1 MPSCELNAGR
11 HLIYMRGGIYLKEKL
26 KLVIAEKP
34 SVAMN
39 LAKALGATNRKDGY
53 LDGAG
58 WLVSWCVGHLAGLAA
73 PEVYN
78 KNYAK
83 WRREDLPIIPSGWRM
98 TVAENTRGQ
107 FEILKK
113 LLRRSD
119 VSEVVNACDAGREG
133 ELIFRSVYH
142 LAGCSKPIK
151 RLWISSMEE
160 AAIREGFANLRA
172 GEDFARLYRA
182 ALCRA
187 KADWLVGIN
196 ATRLFSLLYGCTL
209 HIGRVMSPTLAMA
222 VAREAEITAFQ
233 PERFYSVEIQCG
245 DLKLSSERMA
255 DKKAAADLA
264 AVCQQDNIT
273 IKSVERQEK
282 SEKPPLLYD
291 LTALQREANRR
302 LGYTAQQTL
311 DYLQALYEKRLV
323 TYPRTD
329 SRYLTEDMAAVV
341 PDLVQTA
348 SEICGLIAPAEIMA
362 AQVCNNAKVSDHHAV
377 VPTKTL
383 TADKAGDL
391 PKGENAVLGL
401 VCLGLLRAVA
411 APCRYVQTKVTAGC
425 GGDTFS
431 AGYKEI
437 LDYGWQQ
444 YCPKDKASDKFTA
457 DLAEGE
463 QLSVTSANVKQ
474 GKTEP
479 KTHFTEDTILAAM
492 EQAGGRDMPQDIQR
506 KGIGTPATRAG
517 ILEKLVNVGLLERK
531 KSKKAA
537 KLLPTQLGRALIT
550 ILPEELQSPWLT
562 AEWEQRLLEVE
573 NGSLSEEEFMR
584 GIEDLVSGLV
594 RDCQAVP
601 GAEVLFPP
609 VKRRAKNG

>member
-1 MPSCELNAGR
+1 ME
-11 HLIYMRGGIYLKEKL
+11 EKF
-26 KLVIAEKP
+26 KLVISEKP

-39 LAKALGATNRKDGY
+39 LAKVLGANTRKDGY
-53 LDGAG
+53 LEGDS

-73 PEVYN
+73 PEIYN
-78 KNYAK
+78 KDYAK
-83 WRREDLPIIPSGWRM
+83 WRREDLPILPGSGWRM
-98 TVAENTRGQ
+98 TVAESTRGQ

-113 LLRRSD
+113 LLRRRD
-119 VSEVVNACDAGREG
+119 VGEVINACDAGREG

-142 LAGCSKPIK
+142 LAGCSKPTK

-160 AAIREGFANLRA
+160 TAIREGFANLKP
-172 GEDFARLYRA
+172 GKDFEELYRA

-196 ATRLFSLLYGCTL
+196 ATRLFSLLYGRTL

-222 VAREAEITAFQ
+222 VEREAEIAAFQ
-233 PERFYSVEIQCG
+233 PETFYSVEIQCG
-245 DLKLSSERMA
+245 DLKLSSEKMA
-255 DKKAAADLA
+255 NKKAAAYLA
-264 AVCQQDNIT
+264 ASCENTSIT
-273 IKSVERQEK
+273 VRQVERLEK
-282 SEKPPLLYD
+282 VENPPLLYD

-311 DYLQALYEKRLV
+311 DYLQALYEKKLV

-329 SRYLTEDMAAVV
+329 SRYLTEDMQSIV

-348 SEICGLIAPAEIMA
+348 SEICGLIAPAEILA

-383 TADKAGDL
+383 TVDKAADL
-391 PKGENAVLGL
+391 PKGEAAILGL
-401 VCLGLLRAVA
+401 ACLGLLRAVA
-411 APCRYVQTKVTAGC
+411 APCRYMQIKIVAECAGNI
-425 GGDTFS
+425 FS
-431 AGYKEI
+431 ASYKEVV
-437 LDYGWQQ
+437 DYGWQQ
-444 YCPKDKASDKFTA
+444 YCPKDKAGDKFG
-457 DLAEGE
+457 DELREGQQLAVEAA
-463 QLSVTSANVKQ
+463 SIKQ

-479 KTHFTEDTILAAM
+479 KAHFTEDTILAAM
-492 EQAGGRDMPQDIQR
+492 EKAGSRDMPQDIQR

-517 ILEKLVNVGLLERK
+517 ILEKLVNVGLMERK

-537 KLLPTQLGRALIT
+537 NLLPTKLGQALIT
-550 ILPEELQSPWLT
+550 ILPEELQFPLLT
-562 AEWEQRLLEVE
+562 AEWEQKLLEVE
-573 NGSLSEEEFMR
+573 NGSLREEEFMQ

-601 GAEVLFPP
+601 GAEALFSP
-609 VKRRAKNG
+609 VKRGKKNG

>member
-1 MPSCELNAGR
+1 M
-11 HLIYMRGGIYLKEKL
+11 

-39 LAKALGATNRKDGY
+39 LAKVLGANSRKDGY
-53 LDGAG
+53 LEGAG

-73 PEVYN
+73 PEIYN
-78 KNYAK
+78 KDYAK
-83 WRREDLPIIPSGWRM
+83 WRREDLPILPGSGWRM
-98 TVAENTRGQ
+98 TVAESTRGQ

-119 VSEVVNACDAGREG
+119 VEYVVNACDAGREG

-151 RLWISSMEE
+151 RLWSSSMEE
-160 AAIREGFANLRA
+160 TAIREGFANLKP
-172 GEDFARLYRA
+172 GEDFAGLYRA

-196 ATRLFSLLYGCTL
+196 ATRLFSLLYGRTL

-222 VAREAEITAFQ
+222 VEREAEISAFQ
-233 PERFYSVEIQCG
+233 PETFYSVEIECSN
-245 DLKLSSERMA
+245 LKLTSERMA
-255 DKKAAADLA
+255 EKKTAVDLA
-264 AVCQQDNIT
+264 AACANNSVTIQQ
-273 IKSVERQEK
+273 VERLEK
-282 SEKPPLLYD
+282 SEKPPQLYD

-311 DYLQALYEKRLV
+311 DYLQSLYEKKLV

-329 SRYLTEDMAAVV
+329 SRYLTEDMQSIV
-341 PDLVQTA
+341 PDLIQTA
-348 SEICGLIAPAEIMA
+348 SSVCGLIAPAEILA
-362 AQVCNNAKVSDHHAV
+362 AQVCNNAKVSDHHAII
-377 VPTKTL
+377 PTKTL
-383 TADKAGDL
+383 TANKAKEL
-391 PKGENAVLGL
+391 PKGESAVLGL

-411 APCRYVQTKVTAGC
+411 APCRYVQNKIAAECAGTA
-425 GGDTFS
+425 FS
-431 AGYKEI
+431 ASCKEVT
-437 LDYGWQQ
+437 DYGWQQ
-444 YCPKDKASDKFTA
+444 YCPKDKAGDKFG
-457 DLAEGE
+457 DELREGQ
-463 QLSVTSANVKQ
+463 QLSVTTANIKQ

-479 KTHFTEDTILAAM
+479 KAHFTEDTILAAM
-492 EQAGGRDMPQDIQR
+492 EKAGGRDMPGEIER

-537 KLLPTQLGRALIT
+537 SLLPTKLGQALIT
-550 ILPEELQSPWLT
+550 VLPEELQSPLLT
-562 AEWEQRLLEVE
+562 AEWEQRLQEVE
-573 NGSLSEEEFMR
+573 NGSLSEEEFMQ

-594 RDCQAVP
+594 KDCRAVP
-601 GAEVLFPP
+601 GAEALFPP
-609 VKRRAKNG
+609 IQRRAKNG

>member
-1 MPSCELNAGR
+1 ME
-11 HLIYMRGGIYLKEKL
+11 EKL

-34 SVAMN
+34 SVAFAIAN
-39 LAKALGATNRKDGY
+39 ALNIKGSKEGYIENDGY
-53 LDGAG
+53 II
-58 WLVSWCVGHLAGLAA
+58 SWCVGHLAGLAA

-83 WRREDLPIIPSGWRM
+83 WRREDLPILPGSRWRM
-98 TVAENTRGQ
+98 TVAESTRGQ

-119 VSEVVNACDAGREG
+119 VGEVINACDAGREG

-151 RLWISSMEE
+151 RLWINSMEE
-160 AAIREGFANLRA
+160 TAIREGFANLKP
-172 GEDFARLYRA
+172 GEDFVGLYRA

-196 ATRLFSLLYGCTL
+196 ATRLFSLLYGRTL
-209 HIGRVMSPTLAMA
+209 HIGRVMSPTLAM
-222 VAREAEITAFQ
+222 VVTREAEIAAFQ
-233 PERFYSVEIQCG
+233 PETFYSVEIQCG
-245 DLKLSSERMA
+245 DLKLTSEKMT

-264 AVCQQDNIT
+264 AVCENGALIIRQ
-273 IKSVERQEK
+273 VERQEK
-282 SEKPPLLYD
+282 SENPPLLYD

-311 DYLQALYEKRLV
+311 DYLQSLYEKRLV

-329 SRYLTEDMAAVV
+329 SRYLTEDMQSIV

-348 SEICGLIAPAEIMA
+348 STICGLISPAEILA
-362 AQVCNNAKVSDHHAV
+362 AQVCNNAKVSYHHAV

-383 TADKAGDL
+383 TADKAKEL

-411 APCRYVQTKVTAGC
+411 APCRYMQTKIAAEC
-425 GGDTFS
+425 GGNIFS

-444 YCPKDKASDKFTA
+444 YCPKDKAGYKSSAELTTGQQ
-457 DLAEGE
+457 LAVEAA
-463 QLSVTSANVKQ
+463 SVKQ

-479 KTHFTEDTILAAM
+479 KAHFTEDTILAAM
-492 EQAGGRDMPQDIQR
+492 EKAGNNTISKQYER

-537 KLLPTQLGRALIT
+537 NLLPTKLGQALIT
-550 ILPEELQSPWLT
+550 ILPEELQSPLLT
-562 AEWEQRLLEVE
+562 AEWEQKLLAVE
-573 NGSLSEEEFMR
+573 NGSLSEEEFMQ
-584 GIEDLVSGLV
+584 GIEDLVNSLV
-594 RDCQAVP
+594 QDCRAVP
-601 GAEVLFPP
+601 GAEALFPP
-609 VKRRAKNG
+609 VKRGKKNG

>member
-1 MPSCELNAGR
+1 ME
-11 HLIYMRGGIYLKEKL
+11 EKL

-34 SVAMN
+34 SVAFAIAN
-39 LAKALGATNRKDGY
+39 ALNIKGSKEGYIENDGY
-53 LDGAG
+53 II
-58 WLVSWCVGHLAGLAA
+58 SWCVGHLAGLAA
-73 PEVYN
+73 PEIYN
-78 KNYAK
+78 KDYAK
-83 WRREDLPIIPSGWRM
+83 WRREDLPILPGNSWRM
-98 TVAENTRGQ
+98 TIAESARGQ

-119 VSEVVNACDAGREG
+119 VGEVINACDAGREG

-142 LAGCSKPIK
+142 LAGCSKPIR

-160 AAIREGFANLRA
+160 TAIREGFANLKS
-172 GEDFARLYRA
+172 GEDFAGLYRA

-196 ATRLFSLLYGCTL
+196 ATRLFSLLYGRTL

-222 VAREAEITAFQ
+222 VEREAEIAAFQ
-233 PERFYSVEIQCG
+233 PETFYSVAIQCG
-245 DLKLSSERMA
+245 GLQLSSERMA
-255 DKKAAADLA
+255 DKEIA
-264 AVCQQDNIT
+264 QQIAEKCTQANLT
-273 IKSVERQEK
+273 IKSIERQEK
-282 SEKPPLLYD
+282 SETPPLLYD

-311 DYLQALYEKRLV
+311 DYLQALYEKKLV

-329 SRYLTEDMAAVV
+329 SRYLTEDMAAIV

-348 SEICGLIAPAEIMA
+348 SEICGLIAPAEILA
-362 AQVCNNAKVSDHHAV
+362 AQVCNNAKVSDHYAV
-377 VPTKTL
+377 VPTRSL
-383 TADKAGDL
+383 SADKAKEL

-411 APCRYVQTKVTAGC
+411 APCRYVQTKIVAEC
-425 GGDTFS
+425 GETSFS
-431 AGYKEI
+431 ASYKEV
-437 LDYGWQQ
+437 LAYGWQQ
-444 YCPKDKASDKFTA
+444 YCPKNKAGDKFG
-457 DLAEGE
+457 DELNEGQ
-463 QLSVTSANVKQ
+463 QLSVTAANIKQ

-479 KTHFTEDTILAAM
+479 KAHFTEDTILAAM
-492 EQAGGRDMPQDIQR
+492 EKAGNKEISKQTERRGL
-506 KGIGTPATRAG
+506 GTPATRAG

-537 KLLPTQLGRALIT
+537 NLLPTKLGQALIT
-550 ILPEELQSPWLT
+550 VLPEELQSPLLT

-573 NGSLSEEEFMR
+573 NSSLSEEEFMQ

-594 RDCQAVP
+594 ADCRAVP
-601 GAEVLFPP
+601 GAEALFPP
-609 VKRRAKNG
+609 LKRRAKNG

>member
-1 MPSCELNAGR
+1 M
-11 HLIYMRGGIYLKEKL
+11 KEKL
-26 KLVIAEKP
+26 KLVITEKP
-34 SVAMN
+34 SVAFAI
-39 LAKALGATNRKDGY
+39 AKALNIKGGNDGY
-53 LDGAG
+53 IENGG
-58 WLVSWCVGHLAGLAA
+58 YIISWCVGHLAGLAA
-73 PEVYN
+73 PEIYN
-78 KNYAK
+78 KDYVK
-83 WRREDLPIIPSGWRM
+83 WRREDLPILPGGSWRM
-98 TVAENTRGQ
+98 TVAESTRGQ

-119 VSEVVNACDAGREG
+119 VDEVINACDAGREG

-160 AAIREGFANLRA
+160 AAIREGFANLKP
-172 GEDFARLYRA
+172 GEDFAGLYRA

-196 ATRLFSLLYGCTL
+196 ATRLFSLLYGRTL

-222 VAREAEITAFQ
+222 VEREAEIAAFQ
-233 PERFYSVEIQCG
+233 PETFYSVEIQCG
-245 DLKLSSERMA
+245 DLKLTSERMA

-264 AVCQQDNIT
+264 AACANNSVTVQQA
-273 IKSVERQEK
+273 ERLDK
-282 SEKPPLLYD
+282 SERPPQLYD

-302 LGYTAQQTL
+302 LGYTAKQTL
-311 DYLQALYEKRLV
+311 DYLQALYEKKLV

-329 SRYLTEDMAAVV
+329 SRYLTEDMQSIV

-348 SEICGLIAPAEIMA
+348 SEICGLIAPAEILA
-362 AQVCNNAKVSDHHAV
+362 AQVCNNAKVSDHHAI

-383 TADKAGDL
+383 TADKAKEL
-391 PKGENAVLGL
+391 PKGESAVLGL

-411 APCRYVQTKVTAGC
+411 APCRYVQTKVTAECAGKI
-425 GGDTFS
+425 FS
-431 AGYKEI
+431 TEYKEI
-437 LDYGWQQ
+437 VDYGWRQ
-444 YCPKDKASDKFTA
+444 YCPKDKAGEKF
-457 DLAEGE
+457 DDELSEGQ
-463 QLSVTSANVKQ
+463 QLTVEAVNIKQ

-479 KTHFTEDTILAAM
+479 KAHFTEDTILAAM
-492 EQAGGRDMPQDIQR
+492 EKAGVKNAPTVGSPATNGSRER

-531 KSKKAA
+531 KSKKTAN
-537 KLLPTQLGRALIT
+537 LLPTKLGQALIT
-550 ILPEELQSPWLT
+550 VLPEELQSPLLT

-573 NGSLSEEEFMR
+573 NGSLSEEEFMQ

-594 RDCQAVP
+594 KDCRAVP
-601 GAEVLFPP
+601 GAEALFPP
-609 VKRRAKNG
+609 IQRRAKNG

>member
-1 MPSCELNAGR
+1 M
-11 HLIYMRGGIYLKEKL
+11 KEKL
-26 KLVIAEKP
+26 KLVISEKP
-34 SVAMN
+34 SVAFAI
-39 LAKALGATNRKDGY
+39 AKALNIKGNNDGY
-53 LDGAG
+53 IENGG
-58 WLVSWCVGHLAGLAA
+58 YIISWCVGHLAGLAA

-78 KNYAK
+78 KDYAK
-83 WRREDLPIIPSGWRM
+83 WRREDLPILPGGGWRM
-98 TVAENTRGQ
+98 TVTENTRGQ

-119 VSEVVNACDAGREG
+119 VEYVVNACDAGREG

-160 AAIREGFANLRA
+160 TAIREGFANLRP
-172 GEDFARLYRA
+172 GEEFVGLYRA

-196 ATRLFSLLYGCTL
+196 ATRLFSLLYGRTL

-222 VAREAEITAFQ
+222 VEREAEIAAFQ
-233 PERFYSVEIQCG
+233 PEIFYSVEIQCG
-245 DLKLSSERMA
+245 DLKLTSERMA
-255 DKKAAADLA
+255 DKKAADDLA
-264 AVCQQDNIT
+264 AVCANASVTIQQ
-273 IKSVERQEK
+273 VERQEK

-302 LGYTAQQTL
+302 FGYTAQQTL
-311 DYLQALYEKRLV
+311 DYLQALYEKKLV

-329 SRYLTEDMAAVV
+329 SRYLTEDMQSIV

-348 SEICGLIAPAEIMA
+348 PAVCGLIAPAKIMA
-362 AQVCNNAKVSDHHAV
+362 TQVCNNAKVSDHHAI

-383 TADKAGDL
+383 AADKAKEL

-401 VCLGLLRAVA
+401 VCFGLLRAVA
-411 APCRYVQTKVTAGC
+411 APCRYVQTKVTAECAGRI
-425 GGDTFS
+425 FS
-431 AGYKEI
+431 AGYKEF
-437 LDYGWQQ
+437 LDYGWRQ
-444 YCPKDKASDKFTA
+444 YYPKDIAGDKF
-457 DLAEGE
+457 DVELNEG
-463 QLSVTSANVKQ
+463 QQIAVGAANIKQ
-474 GKTEP
+474 GQTEP
-479 KTHFTEDTILAAM
+479 KAHFTEDTILAAM
-492 EQAGGRDMPQDIQR
+492 EKAGGKDMAGEIQR

-537 KLLPTQLGRALIT
+537 NLTPTRLGQALIT
-550 ILPEELQSPWLT
+550 ILPEELQSPLLT

-573 NGSLSEEEFMR
+573 NGSLSEEEFMQ

-594 RDCQAVP
+594 KDCRAVP
-601 GAEVLFPP
+601 GAEALFPP
-609 VKRRAKNG
+609 IQRRAKNG

>member
-1 MPSCELNAGR
+1 ME
-11 HLIYMRGGIYLKEKL
+11 EKL
-26 KLVIAEKP
+26 KLVISEKP

-39 LAKALGATNRKDGY
+39 LAKVLGANTRKDGY
-53 LDGAG
+53 LEGVG

-73 PEVYN
+73 PEIYN
-78 KNYAK
+78 KNYVK
-83 WRREDLPIIPSGWRM
+83 WRREDLPILPGGRWRM
-98 TVAENTRGQ
+98 TVAESTRGQ

-119 VSEVVNACDAGREG
+119 VEYVVNACDAGREG

-142 LAGCSKPIK
+142 LAGCSKPIR

-160 AAIREGFANLRA
+160 TAIREGFANLKP
-172 GEDFARLYRA
+172 GEDFAGLYRA

-196 ATRLFSLLYGCTL
+196 ATRLFSLLYGRTL

-222 VAREAEITAFQ
+222 VEREAEIAAFQ
-233 PERFYSVEIQCG
+233 PETFYSVAIQCG
-245 DLKLSSERMA
+245 GLQLSSEKMT

-264 AVCQQDNIT
+264 AACANSSLL
-273 IKSVERQEK
+273 IKQVKQQEK
-282 SEKPPLLYD
+282 SETPPLLYD

-311 DYLQALYEKRLV
+311 DYLQALYEKKLV

-329 SRYLTEDMAAVV
+329 SRYLTEDMAAIV

-348 SEICGLIAPAEIMA
+348 SEICGLIAPAEILAM
-362 AQVCNNAKVSDHHAV
+362 QVCDNAKVSDHHAV
-377 VPTKTL
+377 VPTRSL
-383 TADKAGDL
+383 SADKAKEL

-411 APCRYVQTKVTAGC
+411 APCRYVQTKIVAECAG
-425 GGDTFS
+425 TSFS
-431 AGYKEI
+431 ASYKVV

-444 YCPKDKASDKFTA
+444 YCPKDKAGDKLNC
-457 DLAEGE
+457 DLSEGE

-479 KTHFTEDTILAAM
+479 KAHYTEDTILAAM
-492 EQAGGRDMPQDIQR
+492 EKAGGRDMPQDIQR

-537 KLLPTQLGRALIT
+537 NLLPTKLGQALIT
-550 ILPEELQSPWLT
+550 VLPEELQSPLLT

-573 NGSLSEEEFMR
+573 NGSLSEEEFMQ

-594 RDCQAVP
+594 RDCRAVP
-601 GAEVLFPP
+601 GAEALFPP
-609 VKRRAKNG
+609 VKRGKKNG